1 MKGYFWQSKH
11 INNDNKILGL
21 RVSKNNS
28 LWLLKLVSN
37 FLLTLHFAEMFME
50 IMNVRYHTQQNIF
63 Y

>member
-1 MKGYFWQSKH
+1 MKEYFWQSKY
-11 INNDNKILGL
+11 INNNNKILGL
-21 RVSKNNS
+21 RLSKTNS

-50 IMNVRYHTQQNIF
+50 IMNVRYHTKQNIL

>member
-50 IMNVRYHTQQNIF
+50 IMNVRYHSQQNIF